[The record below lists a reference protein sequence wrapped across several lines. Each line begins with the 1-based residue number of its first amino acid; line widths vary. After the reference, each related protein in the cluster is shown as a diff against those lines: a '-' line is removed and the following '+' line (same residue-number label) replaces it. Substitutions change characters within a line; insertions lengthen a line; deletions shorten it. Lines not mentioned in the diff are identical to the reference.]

1 MAIDAVFKKIDRYL
15 KKENI
20 GPLVVDIQNKADLDS
35 LMTYYNLPQ
44 NSVIYA
50 SDSEAVNCHPQIM

>member
-20 GPLVVDIQNKADLDS
+20 DPLVVDIQNKADLDS

-44 NSVIYA
+44 NSATAFNRCVWA
-50 SDSEAVNCHPQIM
+50 FLRPLM